1 MVMMEEGDDQERPPA
16 TLRIPNVKS
25 VLSVLHAVR
34 NKASGKHQL
43 CTLLLGSDGLSV
55 RWEDDSKALQSSVHL
70 NPNVFSDFR
79 CQDPRRV
86 VGISLTALMDIM
98 AVFSS
103 STAELEVM
111 SSGAPHRLSTPPPL
125 PPFPKLGANAR
136 VCLAICTSLGAQSL
150 NAIMRLVPSRR

>member
-1 MVMMEEGDDQERPPA
+1 MVMMEDGDDQERPPA

-34 NKASGKHQL
+34 NKASGNKHHQL

-86 VGISLTALMDIM
+86 VGISLTALMDTM

-103 STAELEVM
+103 STAELEV
-111 SSGAPHRLSTPPPL
+111 SSGAPHRLSMNPFPPSSLPFPPPYL
-125 PPFPKLGANAR
+125 KMKFLFTVAA
-136 VCLAICTSLGAQSL
+136 L
-150 NAIMRLVPSRR
+150 